1 LANITQSGGLNLS
14 RRHTPGPR
22 ATKPLLLVSKK
33 KGDTTHVKKDAAR
46 RTNIMVAKAISE
58 AIRTTL
64 GPRGRDKLIID
75 ALKDVLVTNDGATI
89 MEKINFKHPM
99 GKLMTY
105 VAKTQDL
112 ETGDGTTTAVILTGE
127 LLKQAESLL
136 QEKIHPTKIA
146 NGYVLA
152 SVKALELLKANAIKI
167 DPDDKLLEKIAETSI
182 NSKNVVTDLI
192 SKIAVE
198 AVKGVMTRRNDKPYI
213 DTEYIEIEK
222 KLGKSLGESELI
234 KGLIINRGAERE
246 DMPKKLENLKIAL
259 INQEFDVPKSKTEAK
274 IQIQSPEQMA
284 TFLNQE
290 FQLIKSMVDKL
301 VEVGANVLLTQKE
314 IDHVAADLMA
324 RAGIVGLKNMRRR
337 YMPKIA
343 KAVGATIVNTVNEL
357 TPETLG
363 TADLLETK
371 VIEDK
376 YVTFITGC
384 KDSKTMTIL
393 LRGSGKHMMEEAERS
408 LRDAMY
414 VVKDVIEDEGLGVAV
429 GGGAIEE
436 SIASGLRDYARSIGG
451 REQFAV
457 EAFAKAMEIVP
468 KTLAENGGW
477 DTITLLAQLR
487 AKHSKE
493 NGKYYG
499 VNPFTGKIENMYENG
514 VIEPLRVKLQ
524 AISSATEAAVTVLR
538 IDEMLTARR
547 VEDYAKELA
556 KTGELPEAPHDTF
569 QAAPSLE

>member
-1 LANITQSGGLNLS
+1 MANITQSGGPILS
-14 RRHTPGPR
+14 RRPAPGPR

-75 ALKDVLVTNDGATI
+75 ALKDVFVTNDGATI

-105 VAKTQDL
+105 VAKTQDT
-112 ETGDGTTTAVILTGE
+112 ETGDGTTTAVVLTGE

-136 QEKIHPTKIA
+136 NQKIHPTKIA
-146 NGYVLA
+146 NGYALA

-167 DPDDKLLEKIAETSI
+167 DPDDDELLEKIAVTSI

-198 AVKGVMTRRNDKPYI
+198 AVKGVMTRRNGKPYI

-222 KLGKSLGESELI
+222 KAGKSLRESELI

-246 DMPKKLENLKIAL
+246 DMPKKVENLKIAL
-259 INQEFDVPKSKTEAK
+259 INQEFDVPKSKTDAK
-274 IQIQSPEQMA
+274 IRIQSPEQMA

-290 FQLIKSMVDKL
+290 YLLIKSMVDKL
-301 VEVGANVLLTQKE
+301 VEVGINVLLTQKE

-343 KAVGATIVNTVNEL
+343 KAVGASIVNTVNEL
-357 TPETLG
+357 TPESLG
-363 TADLLETK
+363 TADLLEIK
-371 VIEDK
+371 VLEDK

-393 LRGSGKHMMEEAERS
+393 LRGSGKIMMDEAERS

-414 VVKDVIEDEGLGVAV
+414 VVKDVIEDELIVV

-436 SIASGLRDYARSIGG
+436 TLANGLRDYARSIGG

-457 EAFAKAMEIVP
+457 EAFAKALEIVP
-468 KTLAENGGW
+468 KTLAENGGY

-487 AKHSKE
+487 AKNAEE

-538 IDEMLTARR
+538 IDEMLAARR

-556 KTGELPEAPHDTF
+556 RTGELPETEYDEF
-569 QAAPSLE
+569 QAAPSM

>member
-1 LANITQSGGLNLS
+1 VS
-14 RRHTPGPR
+14 RRPSSGPR

-136 QEKIHPTKIA
+136 KEKIHPTKIA

-152 SVKALELLKANAIKI
+152 SAKALELLNVNAIKI
-167 DPDDKLLEKIAETSI
+167 DPDDDELLEKIAVTSI

-198 AVKGVMTRRNDKPYI
+198 AVKGVMTRRNGKPYI

-246 DMPKKLENLKIAL
+246 DMPKKVENLKIAL
-259 INQEFDVPKSKTEAK
+259 INQEFDVPKSKTDAK

-290 FQLIKSMVDKL
+290 YLLIKSMVDKL

-343 KAVGATIVNTVNEL
+343 KAVGASIVNTVNEL

-363 TADLLETK
+363 TADLLEIK
-371 VIEDK
+371 VIEDQ

-414 VVKDVIEDEGLGVAV
+414 VVKDVIEDEGIGVAI

-451 REQFAV
+451 REQLAV

-487 AKHSKE
+487 AKHSEE

-538 IDEMLTARR
+538 IDEILAARH

-556 KTGELPEAPHDTF
+556 RTGELPEAPHDAF
-569 QAAPSLE
+569 ESAPSLE

>member
-1 LANITQSGGLNLS
+1 
-14 RRHTPGPR
+14 
-22 ATKPLLLVSKK
+22 
-33 KGDTTHVKKDAAR
+33 
-46 RTNIMVAKAISE
+46 
-58 AIRTTL
+58 
-64 GPRGRDKLIID
+64 
-75 ALKDVLVTNDGATI
+75 
-89 MEKINFKHPM
+89 
-99 GKLMTY
+99 
-105 VAKTQDL
+105 
-112 ETGDGTTTAVILTGE
+112 
-127 LLKQAESLL
+127 
-136 QEKIHPTKIA
+136 
-146 NGYVLA
+146 
-152 SVKALELLKANAIKI
+152 
-167 DPDDKLLEKIAETSI
+167 
-182 NSKNVVTDLI
+182 
-192 SKIAVE
+192 
-198 AVKGVMTRRNDKPYI
+198 
-213 DTEYIEIEK
+213 
-222 KLGKSLGESELI
+222 
-234 KGLIINRGAERE
+234 
-246 DMPKKLENLKIAL
+246 
-259 INQEFDVPKSKTEAK
+259 
-274 IQIQSPEQMA
+274 MA

-290 FQLIKSMVDKL
+290 FELIKSMVDKL

-357 TPETLG
+357 TPEALG
-363 TADLLETK
+363 TADLLEIK
-371 VIEDK
+371 IMEDQ

-457 EAFAKAMEIVP
+457 EAFAKALEIVP

-487 AKHSKE
+487 AKHSEE

-499 VNPFTGKIENMYENG
+499 VNPFNGKIENMYENG

-538 IDEMLTARR
+538 IDEMLAARR

-556 KTGELPEAPHDTF
+556 KTGQLPEAPHDTF
-569 QAAPSLE
+569 DTIPSLE

>member
-1 LANITQSGGLNLS
+1 MANITQSGGPILS
-14 RRHTPGPR
+14 RRPAPGPR

-105 VAKTQDL
+105 VAKTQDT
-112 ETGDGTTTAVILTGE
+112 ETGDGTTTAVVLTGE

-136 QEKIHPTKIA
+136 NQKIHPTKIA
-146 NGYVLA
+146 NGYALA

-167 DPDDKLLEKIAETSI
+167 DPDDDELLEKIAVTSI

-198 AVKGVMTRRNDKPYI
+198 AVKGVMTRRNGKPYI

-222 KLGKSLGESELI
+222 KAGKSLRESELI

-246 DMPKKLENLKIAL
+246 DMPKKVENLKIAL
-259 INQEFDVPKSKTEAK
+259 INQEFDVPKSKTDAK
-274 IQIQSPEQMA
+274 IRIQSPEQMA

-290 FQLIKSMVDKL
+290 YLLIKSMVDKL
-301 VEVGANVLLTQKE
+301 VEVGINVLLTQKE

-343 KAVGATIVNTVNEL
+343 KAVGASIVNTVNEL
-357 TPETLG
+357 TLESLG
-363 TADLLETK
+363 TADLLEIK
-371 VIEDK
+371 VLEDK

-393 LRGSGKHMMEEAERS
+393 LRGSGKIMMDEAERS

-414 VVKDVIEDEGLGVAV
+414 VVKDVIEDELIVV

-436 SIASGLRDYARSIGG
+436 TLANGLRDYARSIGG

-457 EAFAKAMEIVP
+457 EAFAKALEIVP
-468 KTLAENGGW
+468 KTLAENGGY

-487 AKHSKE
+487 AKNAEE

-524 AISSATEAAVTVLR
+524 AISSATEAAITVLR
-538 IDEMLTARR
+538 IDEMLAARR

-556 KTGELPEAPHDTF
+556 RTGELPETEYDEF
-569 QAAPSLE
+569 QAAPSM

>member
-1 LANITQSGGLNLS
+1 LS
-14 RRHTPGPR
+14 KRPLPASR
-22 ATKPLLLVSKK
+22 ATKPLLLVSSKR
-33 KGDTTHVKKDAAR
+33 KGDTTHVKKDEAR
-46 RTNIMVAKAISE
+46 RNNIMVAKLISE
-58 AIRTTL
+58 SLRTTL
-64 GPRGRDKLIID
+64 GPRGRDKLIIGL
-75 ALKDVLVTNDGATI
+75 LKDELVTNDGATI
-89 MEKINFKHPM
+89 MDKVNLKHPIA
-99 GKLMTY
+99 KLMTY

-112 ETGDGTTTAVILTGE
+112 ETGDGTTTAVILIGE

-136 QEKIHPTKIA
+136 KQKIHPTKIA
-146 NGYVLA
+146 DGYTLA
-152 SVKALELLKANAIKI
+152 SAKALELLKVNSIKI
-167 DPDDKLLEKIAETSI
+167 DPDDDELLEKIAITSI
-182 NSKNVVTDLI
+182 NSKNVVIDLLAR
-192 SKIAVE
+192 IAVK
-198 AVKGVMTRRNDKPYI
+198 AVKGVMTRRNGKPYI

-222 KLGKSLGESELI
+222 KSGKSLRESELI
-234 KGLIINRGAERE
+234 KGLIINRGAERG
-246 DMPKKLENLKIAL
+246 DMPKKLEHLRIAV

-274 IQIQSPEQMA
+274 IRINAPEQMA

-290 FQLIKSMVDKL
+290 YRLIKRMVDKL

-314 IDHVAADLMA
+314 IDPVAADLMA
-324 RAGIVGLKNMRRR
+324 RAGIVGLKNLRRR

-357 TPETLG
+357 TSEDLG
-363 TADLLETK
+363 TADLLEIK
-371 VIEDK
+371 VIEDR

-414 VVKDVIEDEGLGVAV
+414 VVKDVIEDTEGFSASEVGGVVV

-451 REQFAV
+451 REQYAV

-468 KTLAENGGW
+468 KTLMENGGY
-477 DTITLLAQLR
+477 DAISLLAQLR
-487 AKHSKE
+487 AKHSEE

-499 VNPFTGKIENMYENG
+499 INPFTGKIENMYENG
-514 VIEPLRVKLQ
+514 VLEPMRVKSQ

-538 IDEMLTARR
+538 IDEILAAKRF
-547 VEDYAKELA
+547 EDYAKDLA
-556 KTGELPEAPHDTF
+556 KTGELSEEHDTF
-569 QAAPSLE
+569 EVAPSL

>member
-1 LANITQSGGLNLS
+1 MS
-14 RRHTPGPR
+14 RRSAPAPR
-22 ATKPLLLVSKK
+22 ATKPLLLISKK

-136 QEKIHPTKIA
+136 TQKIHPTKIA
-146 NGYVLA
+146 NGYAKA
-152 SVKALELLKANAIKI
+152 SAKALEILNANSIKVNPA
-167 DPDDKLLEKIAETSI
+167 DEELLEKIASTSI
-182 NSKNVVTDLI
+182 NSKSVSGAKDLLAKI
-192 SKIAVE
+192 SVE
-198 AVKGVMTRRNDKPYI
+198 AIRGVIETRNGTPYI
-213 DTEYIEIEK
+213 DTEYIEVEK
-222 KLGKSLGESELI
+222 KPGKSLRESELI
-234 KGLIINRGAERE
+234 SGLIINRGAERE
-246 DMPKKLENLKIAL
+246 DMPKRLEGLKIAL

-274 IQIQSPEQMA
+274 IRIQSPEQIA
-284 TFLNQE
+284 AFKNQE
-290 FQLIKSMVDKL
+290 YLLIKRMVEKL
-301 VEVGANVLLTQKE
+301 IEVGANVLMTQKE
-314 IDHVAADLMA
+314 IDPVAADLMA

-343 KAVGATIVNTVNEL
+343 KAIDAKVVNTVNEL
-357 TPETLG
+357 LPEHLG
-363 TADLLETK
+363 TADLLEIK
-371 VIEDK
+371 VMEDK

-414 VVKDVIEDEGLGVAV
+414 VVKDVIEDELITV

-436 SIASGLRDYARSIGG
+436 SIAIGLRDYARSLGG

-468 KTLAENGGW
+468 KTLVENGGF
-477 DTITLLAQLR
+477 DTITLLTQLR
-487 AKHSKE
+487 AKHREE
-493 NGKYYG
+493 NGKNYG
-499 VNPFTGKIENMYENG
+499 VNPFTGKIENMYDNG
-514 VIEPLRVKLQ
+514 VIEPMRVKLR

-538 IDEMLTARR
+538 IDEMLAARR

-556 KTGELPEAPHDTF
+556 KTGELPEAEHDTF
-569 QAAPSLE
+569 QTAPSL